1 MILFSGLS
9 PFSGRFF
16 GDGPSPLNRDTCI
29 CLLSTLLPYLDLSN
43 SLRLHINAFVIFLTL
58 LFLFNSRTTPSANIA
73 QAVTGSNCVADYL
86 EVSLKMD
93 Y

>member
-1 MILFSGLS
+1 MI
-9 PFSGRFF
+9 PFSGHFE
-16 GDGPSPLNRDTCI
+16 GDGPSPLNRDTTVYAYYI
-29 CLLSTLLPYLDLSN
+29 AFLLGSLKFITLTTHTYIHYVFDS
-43 SLRLHINAFVIFLTL
+43 FFLL
-58 LFLFNSRTTPSANIA
+58 NSRTTPSAMIA